1 MSIIEEQLNI
11 EQQFIEIKNKL
22 QLLLSSQLNI
32 ELINQLIDLCNTYNK
47 LSINEIQQTEK
58 LIDKMYSI
66 IKEDTNLIIEY
77 KIQLLTI
84 LKSLKKLINNL
95 VVNTIINSI

>member
-11 EQQFIEIKNKL
+11 EQQFIKIKNKL

-58 LIDKMYSI
+58 LIDKTYSI

-84 LKSLKKLINNL
+84 LKTLKKLINNL
-95 VVNTIINSI
+95 IVNTIINSI